1 MSDEK
6 ELTLYITQKEFDL
19 LNWALLDFEQYL
31 SNKKDF
37 KQVSELKNTIVD
49 QIVYNHDF
57 EDELADDHNLQH
69 LMTSEEQKE
78 LVKKAYF
85 IFRRNQQQKCI
96 DCANDAAKKQIQAD
110 LARSERGY

>member
-6 ELTLYITQKEFDL
+6 ELTLYITQTEFDL

-31 SNKKDF
+31 DNKKDF
-37 KQVSELKNTIVD
+37 KKVSELRNTIVD

-57 EDELADDHNLQH
+57 ENELADDRNLQH

-78 LVKKAYF
+78 LVRKAYF

-96 DCANDAAKKQIQAD
+96 DCADDAAKKKIQAD